1 MDETVS
7 WSMIICYHQEEVAS
21 RTIAPKDKDMAGPS
35 DSAADYGK
43 AVQMSDTMDLML
55 TVLYHWRWA
64 QTGLNSSA
72 KGGKER

>member
-1 MDETVS
+1 
-7 WSMIICYHQEEVAS
+7 MIICYHQEEVAS

-55 TVLYHWRWA
+55 TVLYH
-64 QTGLNSSA
+64 
-72 KGGKER
+72 